1 MTNMAKI
8 KEFFKKIWPSK
19 RKWMQ
24 LYFALLFNANLKG
37 FVNVDGYFN
46 GKIYEGQTKNVC
58 VPGINCYS
66 CPGAVGACP
75 LGSLQGA
82 IGERSTLFY
91 VGGTLLLYSILFG
104 RMICGWLCPF
114 GFIQELLHKIKTPK
128 LKKSPVTR
136 ILSYLKYVILVF
148 FVILVPLMYALRDI
162 PLPAFC
168 KYICPAGTLE
178 GGISLLANEVN
189 DSYFS
194 MLGPIFTWKFLLMVS
209 ILVGCIF
216 VFRLFCRFICPLG
229 ALYAL
234 FNRVSIFGIKLN
246 RDKCVDCNKCI
257 SHCKMDIHHVGDPE
271 CISCGECISVCP
283 TNAIEWKGPKILLPK
298 NEIPTKKGEEST
310 QQPPSKRRLAV
321 RIVSVVAMLAI
332 LIGTGIYHWNV
343 ASVKVPE
350 PPVQQDTPTDIP
362 RGNTEGTLCYSGE
375 LERIDG
381 QGTIDPS
388 ATGKVT
394 LVNFWGTWCTPCV
407 KELPYFDRIS
417 KEYGDR
423 LAVVAIHCMTSPAT
437 PPADYVAQNFPDYAV
452 DFAYDYGPMQN
463 DYYTL
468 LGGRGAYPYTLVLDE
483 RGVIQQVIFSSVT
496 YEDLKAAVSP
506 LLD

>member
-1 MTNMAKI
+1 MANI
-8 KEFFKKIWPSK
+8 KNFFKKIWPSK

-37 FVNVDGYFN
+37 FINVEGYFN

-82 IGERSTLFY
+82 IGERNTLFY

-114 GFIQELLHKIKTPK
+114 GLIQELLHKIPTPK
-128 LKKSPVTR
+128 VKKGFITR
-136 ILSYLKYVILVF
+136 ILSYLKYVILVV
-148 FVILVPLMYALRDI
+148 FVFIVPTLYALRNI

-178 GGISLLANEVN
+178 GGMGLLSNSVN

-216 VFRLFCRFICPLG
+216 VFRLFCRFLCPLG

-234 FNRVSIFGIKLN
+234 FNRISIFGIKLN
-246 RDKCVDCNKCI
+246 RDKCVDCNRCI
-257 SHCKMDIHHVGDPE
+257 AHCKMDIRHVGDPE
-271 CISCGECISVCP
+271 CISCGECASVCP
-283 TNAIEWKGPKILLPK
+283 TNAIQWKGPKIFLPK
-298 NEIPTKKGEEST
+298 NDIPAEDNKPNQKNRFITRLIAT
-310 QQPPSKRRLAV
+310 VCLLAV
-321 RIVSVVAMLAI
+321 LVGAAL
-332 LIGTGIYHWNV
+332 YHWNV
-343 ASVKVPE
+343 AAVKMPE
-350 PPVQQDTPTDIP
+350 PPVQQETPIDVP
-362 RGNTEGTLCYSGE
+362 RGNTEGTLCYGADLTVIGGE
-375 LERIDG
+375 
-381 QGTIDPS
+381 GTIDPS
-388 ATGKVT
+388 AMGKVT

-407 KELPYFDRIS
+407 KELPYFNQIAE
-417 KEYGDR
+417 EYGDR
-423 LAVVAIHCMTSPAT
+423 LAVVAIHCMENPAD
-437 PPADYVAQNFPDYAV
+437 PPAAYIEKNFPGYAV
-452 DFAYDYGPMQN
+452 QFASDYGAMQN
-463 DYYTL
+463 EYYTL

-483 RGVIQQVIFSSVT
+483 QGIIQQIIYSSVH
-496 YEDLKAAVSP
+496 YEDLKAAVAP

>member
-1 MTNMAKI
+1 MANI
-8 KEFFKKIWPSK
+8 KNFFKKIWPSK

-37 FVNVDGYFN
+37 FINVEGYFN

-82 IGERSTLFY
+82 IGERNTLFY

-114 GFIQELLHKIKTPK
+114 GFIQELLHKIPTPK
-128 LKKSPVTR
+128 VKKGIITR
-136 ILSYLKYVILVF
+136 ILSYLKYVILVV
-148 FVILVPLMYALRDI
+148 FVFIVPTLYALRNI

-178 GGISLLANEVN
+178 GGMGLLSNSVN

-216 VFRLFCRFICPLG
+216 IFRLFCRFLCPLG

-234 FNRVSIFGIKLN
+234 FNRISIFGIKLN
-246 RDKCVDCNKCI
+246 RDKCVDCNRCI
-257 SHCKMDIHHVGDPE
+257 AHCKMDIRHVGDPE
-271 CISCGECISVCP
+271 CISCGECASVCP
-283 TNAIEWKGPKILLPK
+283 TNAIQWKGPKIFLPK
-298 NEIPTKKGEEST
+298 NDIPAEDNKPNQKNRFITRLIAT
-310 QQPPSKRRLAV
+310 VCLLAV
-321 RIVSVVAMLAI
+321 LV
-332 LIGTGIYHWNV
+332 GTALYHWNV
-343 ASVKVPE
+343 AAVKMPE
-350 PPVQQDTPTDIP
+350 PPVQQETPIDVP
-362 RGNTEGTLCYSGE
+362 RGNEVGTLCYGADLAVIGGE
-375 LERIDG
+375 
-381 QGTIDPS
+381 GTIDPS

-407 KELPYFDRIS
+407 KELPYFNQIAE
-417 KEYGDR
+417 EYGDR
-423 LAVVAIHCMTSPAT
+423 LAVVAIHCMENPAD
-437 PPADYVAQNFPDYAV
+437 PPAAYIENNVPGYAV
-452 DFAYDYGPMQN
+452 QFASDYGTMQN
-463 DYYTL
+463 EYYTL

-483 RGVIQQVIFSSVT
+483 QGIIQQIIYSSVH
-496 YEDLKAAVSP
+496 YEDLKAAVAP